1 MSVWHQRPRWTIICL
16 PRTEPN
22 LSRRSV
28 APPLRQALLP
38 KAEASRASAE
48 AASVITRSTTF
59 VSTAVK
65 PSGPTKK
72 GVEARA
78 ASGTRRSRCSHR
90 GRIAKYGHVTS
101 RDGPG
106 RGAARR
112 VGARVG
118 SLA

>member
-1 MSVWHQRPRWTIICL
+1 MSVWHQRPRWTIMCL
-16 PRTEPN
+16 PRSELN

-28 APPLRQALLP
+28 APPLRQALLLP

-48 AASVITRSTTF
+48 AASVIARSTTF

-78 ASGTRRSRCSHR
+78 ASGTRC
-90 GRIAKYGHVTS
+90 
-101 RDGPG
+101 
-106 RGAARR
+106 
-112 VGARVG
+112 
-118 SLA
+118 